1 MSNVNSG
8 EIPTFAGQAASW
20 LALLVVLAG
29 FFGVFIFLV
38 GATSACPSY
47 RSCDLS
53 ETIQKRSYITLA
65 IYSGVGGIISGV
77 VLGVLGE
84 ISQHLAA
91 VRELLSEPDE

>member
-1 MSNVNSG
+1 MSNGNSG

-20 LALLVVLAG
+20 LAILIVFAG
-29 FFGVFIFLV
+29 FFGAFIFFI

-47 RSCDLS
+47 RACDLS
-53 ETIQKRSYITLA
+53 ETIQKRSYITMA
-65 IYSGVGGIISGV
+65 VYSAVGGIISGA

-84 ISQHLAA
+84 ISHHLAA